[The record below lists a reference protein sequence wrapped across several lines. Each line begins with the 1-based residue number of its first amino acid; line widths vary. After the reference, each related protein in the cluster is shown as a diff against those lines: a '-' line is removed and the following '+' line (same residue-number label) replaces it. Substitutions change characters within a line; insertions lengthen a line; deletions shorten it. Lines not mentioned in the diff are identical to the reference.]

1 MDGQQ
6 PHNAPDSQMVI
17 RMLIQRHGDAVVQY
31 CRTRLGEGLAEE
43 VAQDVFVTAWLKLS
57 TQPQPVAEAT
67 LIEWVFGIAR
77 NKCKQAY
84 RNRARRQAI
93 QQTFA
98 EDIRRCAHAETPPG
112 PAEGEL
118 HTAMRTQ
125 LHACL
130 GQLRETDRV
139 LLTLW
144 YWKQLP
150 ITEIADIMGLS
161 VAAIRKRLMRAQQRL
176 KELMH
181 EKPATRSDA
190 RRPRSR
196 P

>member
-6 PHNAPDSQMVI
+6 LHDTPDSEVVVK
-17 RMLIQRHGDAVVQY
+17 MLLQRHGDAIVQY

-43 VAQDVFVTAWLKLS
+43 VAQDVFVTLWQKS
-57 TQPQPVAEAT
+57 SMQRQPVPEAT

-93 QQTFA
+93 HQAFC
-98 EDIRRCAHAETPPG
+98 EEIRHYAHAEAPPG
-112 PAEGEL
+112 PALWEPHTEVRVRL
-118 HTAMRTQ
+118 HS
-125 LHACL
+125 CL

-144 YWKQLP
+144 YWKELP
-150 ITEIADIMGLS
+150 VTEIADILGLS
-161 VAAIRKRLMRAQQRL
+161 VAAIRKRLTRAQQRL
-176 KELMH
+176 KDLMH
-181 EKPATRSDA
+181 D
-190 RRPRSR
+190 
-196 P
+196 